1 MTNRSRGQSRS
12 ESRAQFVCRECGYE
26 SARWFGF
33 CPGPACGSSL
43 PLQEVELAAGGSS
56 RHSWLPAT
64 DEPPQE
70 LSRLNAEDRQRVRLP
85 SDELNRVLGGGIV
98 AGSVALLA
106 GEPGVGKSTLLLQLA
121 RYLSEGGRPV
131 AYLSGEESPHQIK
144 LRSERLGF
152 AGDRV
157 FLLTDT
163 DVDLALTRLEECQ
176 PSLAIV
182 DSIQTLYTQ
191 DAPSGPGSVA
201 QVRECGLKLMQWAK
215 QRNVPVF
222 LAGHMTKDGSL
233 AGPRV
238 LEHMVDLVMYL
249 EGQEISAYRVLR
261 SGKNRFGST
270 TEIGVFEMTGQ
281 GLVEVPD
288 PSRALLAQRY
298 ERGVGAALVPALE
311 GSRPL
316 LLEIQALT
324 SPAYAPAPRRVANG
338 VDYNRLLML
347 AAVASRRSGLELAGQ
362 DIIVNVAGGFRVNE
376 PAADLG
382 ILLALASS
390 LYNRPLDP
398 QLVAIGEVGLSGELR
413 TVPQVERRVLEAA
426 RLGLSRCILPA
437 TVKDEL
443 RDLPNIEPTFVRTA
457 RQALRAALGAAK
469 GKGQPEPD
477 GWSKPVVDF
486 GNDFEP
492 EFEEEV
498 LDFE

>member
-1 MTNRSRGQSRS
+1 MNRSRGQHRT
-12 ESRAQFVCRECGYE
+12 QFVCGECGYE
-26 SARWFGF
+26 SPRWLGF
-33 CPGPACGSSL
+33 CPAPGCDSPL
-43 PLQEVELAAGGSS
+43 PLREMETPVGGEP
-56 RHSWLPAT
+56 RRPWLPSQG
-64 DEPPQE
+64 EPVQE
-70 LSRLNAEDRQRVRLP
+70 LSRLDSEDRNRLP
-85 SDELNRVLGGGIV
+85 LPSEELNRVLGGGIV

-121 RYLSEGGRPV
+121 RYLSESGGPV

-152 AGDRV
+152 AGDRI
-157 FLLTDT
+157 FLVTET
-163 DVDLALTRLEECQ
+163 DVDLALSRLEECQ
-176 PSLAIV
+176 PLLAIV

-215 QRNVPVF
+215 GRNIPVF
-222 LAGHMTKDGSL
+222 LSGHLTKDGSL

-238 LEHMVDLVMYL
+238 LEHMVDQVMYL
-249 EGQEISAYRVLR
+249 EGEEIGAYRVLR

-288 PSRALLAQRY
+288 PSRALLSQRY
-298 ERGVGAALVPALE
+298 ERAEGAALVPALE
-311 GSRPL
+311 GTRPL
-316 LLEIQALT
+316 MLEIQALT
-324 SPAYAPAPRRVANG
+324 SPAYAPVPRRVANG

-390 LYNRPLDP
+390 LYNQPLDP
-398 QLVAIGEVGLSGELR
+398 LLVAIGEVGLSGELR
-413 TVPQVERRVLEAA
+413 GVPQVERRVTEAA
-426 RLGLSRCILPA
+426 RLGLTRCVLPE
-437 TVKDEL
+437 TVREEL
-443 RDLPNIEPTFVRTA
+443 REVSGIEPVFARTV
-457 RQALRAALGAAK
+457 RQALRTVLGSRQR
-469 GKGQPEPD
+469 GKGNQDRFPD
-477 GWSKPVVDF
+477 DVDPDELGF
-486 GNDFEP
+486 S
-492 EFEEEV
+492 
-498 LDFE
+498 

>member
-1 MTNRSRGQSRS
+1 MVNRTRGQQ
-12 ESRAQFVCRECGYE
+12 RAQFVCRECGHE
-26 SARWFGF
+26 SPRWMGF
-33 CPGPACGSSL
+33 CPSPACGSPL
-43 PLQEVELAAGGSS
+43 PLEEMEPAPRGAP
-56 RHSWLPAT
+56 RHGWLPSAG
-64 DEPPQE
+64 EAPQE
-70 LSRLNAEDRQRVRLP
+70 LSTLAPDDHTRLKLP
-85 SDELNRVLGGGIV
+85 SEELNRVLGGGIV

-121 RYLSEGGRPV
+121 RYLSEGGRQV
-131 AYLSGEESPHQIK
+131 TYLSGEESPHQVK

-152 AGDRV
+152 SGDGV
-157 FLLTDT
+157 FLVTET
-163 DVDLALTRLEECQ
+163 DVDLALARLEESK
-176 PSLAIV
+176 PGFAIV

-201 QVRECGLKLMQWAK
+201 QVRECGLRLMRWAK
-215 QRNVPVF
+215 NRNVPVF

-249 EGQEISAYRVLR
+249 EGQEITSYRVLR

-298 ERGVGAALVPALE
+298 ERGVGAALAPTLE
-311 GSRPL
+311 GSRTL
-316 LLEIQALT
+316 VLEIQALT
-324 SPAYAPAPRRVANG
+324 SPAFAPVPRRVANG

-376 PAADLG
+376 PAADLA
-382 ILLALASS
+382 IILALASS

-413 TVPQVERRVLEAA
+413 TVPQVERRVTEAA
-426 RLGLSRCILPA
+426 RLGLTRCILPETA
-437 TVKDEL
+437 
-443 RDLPNIEPTFVRTA
+443 RDNLVNIDGIEPVFVRTV
-457 RQALRAALGAAK
+457 RQALRAALGSNRRAEPVYEDEDWELVPVEHEASQ
-469 GKGQPEPD
+469 GPE
-477 GWSKPVVDF
+477 
-486 GNDFEP
+486 
-492 EFEEEV
+492 
-498 LDFE
+498 LR